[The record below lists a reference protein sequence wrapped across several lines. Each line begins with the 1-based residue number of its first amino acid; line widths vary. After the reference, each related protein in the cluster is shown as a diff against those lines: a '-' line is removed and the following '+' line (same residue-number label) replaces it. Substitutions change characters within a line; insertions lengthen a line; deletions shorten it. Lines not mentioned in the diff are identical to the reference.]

1 MGLVINLRE
10 EITHM
15 KTSYF
20 FCLGMAAVLAGC
32 GGPAKAPELADAA
45 KPSRTVSVRLHAAN
59 KLNTDARGQ
68 SLALVARL
76 YKLRQSAAF
85 EAAPY
90 TAFLSPQAEQA
101 AFGADL
107 LEVKEITLVPGQKYE
122 VMEKVSREAGYLGI
136 VALFHKPAPQR
147 WRLAYSAAEA
157 EPAGV
162 TVGVYACSMASGAG
176 ARARTPSVPL
186 PDAVRC
192 Q

>member
-1 MGLVINLRE
+1 
-10 EITHM
+10 M
-15 KTSYF
+15 KASHLT
-20 FCLGMAAVLAGC
+20 CLGIAALLAAC
-32 GGPAKAPELADAA
+32 GGPLKAPELAESL
-45 KPSRTVSVRLHAAN
+45 KPARTVNVRLHAAS

-90 TAFLSPQAEQA
+90 AAFLSPQAEQA

-107 LEVKEITLVPGQKYE
+107 LEVKEITLLPGQKYE
-122 VMEKVSREAGYLGI
+122 VQEKVSREAGYIGI

-157 EPAGV
+157 EPGGV

-176 ARARTPSVPL
+176 ARAHQPRAPL

>member
-1 MGLVINLRE
+1 MKASYSTTLGL
-10 EITHM
+10 
-15 KTSYF
+15 
-20 FCLGMAAVLAGC
+20 AALLAAC
-32 GGPAKAPELADAA
+32 GGAVKTPELADAL
-45 KPSRTVSVRLHAAN
+45 KPARTVNVRLHAAT

-68 SLALVARL
+68 SLALVARV

-85 EAAPY
+85 ESAPY
-90 TAFLSPQAEQA
+90 AAFLSPQAEQA

-122 VMEKVSREAGYLGI
+122 VQEKVSREAGYIGI
-136 VALFHKPAPQR
+136 VALFNKPAPQR

-157 EPAGV
+157 EPGGV
-162 TVGVYACSMASGAG
+162 TVGMYACSLASGAG
-176 ARARTPSVPL
+176 ARAHQPKAPL

>member
-1 MGLVINLRE
+1 
-10 EITHM
+10 M
-15 KTSYF
+15 KTSCF
-20 FCLGMAAVLAGC
+20 PCLGMALALAAC
-32 GGPAKAPELADAA
+32 GGPAKAPEVADAL
-45 KPSRTVSVRLHAAN
+45 KPARTVSVRLHAAT
-59 KLNTDARGQ
+59 KLNTNARGQ

-122 VMEKVSREAGYLGI
+122 VLEKVSREAGYIGV

-162 TVGVYACSMASGAG
+162 TIGVYACSMASGAG
-176 ARARTPSVPL
+176 ARARVSSVPL

>member
-1 MGLVINLRE
+1 MNAPHLAVIGLGLFV
-10 EITHM
+10 TACAS
-15 KTSYF
+15 T
-20 FCLGMAAVLAGC
+20 V
-32 GGPAKAPELADAA
+32 KAPEVADAQ
-45 KPSRTVSVRLHAAN
+45 KPARTVSVKLHAAT

-76 YKLRQSAAF
+76 YKLRQPAAF

-90 TAFLSPQAEQA
+90 AAFLSPQAEQA
-101 AFGADL
+101 ALGADL

-122 VMEKVSREAGYLGI
+122 VDEKVSREAGYIGI
-136 VALFHKPAPQR
+136 VALFNKPAPQR
-147 WRLAYSAAEA
+147 WRLAYNAAEA
-157 EPAGV
+157 EPAGL

-176 ARARTPSVPL
+176 ARARQSGIPL

>member
-1 MGLVINLRE
+1 MKNL
-10 EITHM
+10 
-15 KTSYF
+15 F
-20 FCLGMAAVLAGC
+20 LGTAAMAILLAGC
-32 GGPAKAPELADAA
+32 GGARKVPELADAQ
-45 KPSRTVSVRLHAAN
+45 KPARTVNVRLHAAS

-85 EAAPY
+85 ESAPY
-90 TAFLSPQAEQA
+90 AAFLSPQAEQA

-107 LEVKEITLVPGQKYE
+107 LEVKEITLLPGQKYE
-122 VMEKVSREAGYLGI
+122 VQEKVSREAGYIGI

-157 EPAGV
+157 EPGGV

-176 ARARTPSVPL
+176 AKAHQPKAPL
-186 PDAVRC
+186 PDLVRC

>member
-1 MGLVINLRE
+1 
-10 EITHM
+10 M
-15 KTSYF
+15 KTRY
-20 FCLGMAAVLAGC
+20 LGMCSVAALVAAC
-32 GGPAKAPELADAA
+32 GGMGKAPELADAQ
-45 KPSRTVSVRLHAAN
+45 KPARTVSMRLHAAT
-59 KLNTDARGQ
+59 KLNTDARGH
-68 SLALVARL
+68 SLALVARV

-85 EAAPY
+85 ESAPY
-90 TAFLSPQAEQA
+90 AAFLSPQAERE

-122 VMEKVSREAGYLGI
+122 VQEKVSREAGYIGI

-162 TVGVYACSMASGAG
+162 TVGLYACSLAAGAG
-176 ARARTPSVPL
+176 ARAHPQKL
-186 PDAVRC
+186 AAPDGVRC

>member
-1 MGLVINLRE
+1 
-10 EITHM
+10 
-15 KTSYF
+15 
-20 FCLGMAAVLAGC
+20 MAIGALLAAC
-32 GGPAKAPELADAA
+32 GGAVKAPELADAQ
-45 KPSRTVSVRLHAAN
+45 KPSRTVSVRLHAAT

-68 SLALVARL
+68 SLALVARV

-90 TAFLSPQAEQA
+90 AAFLSPQAEQV

-122 VMEKVSREAGYLGI
+122 VMEKVSREAGYIGI
-136 VALFHKPAPQR
+136 VALFNKPAPQR

-157 EPAGV
+157 EPGGV
-162 TVGVYACSMASGAG
+162 TVGMYACSMASGAG
-176 ARARTPSVPL
+176 ARARVPNL
-186 PDAVRC
+186 PMPDTVRC

>member
-1 MGLVINLRE
+1 MRAHISTA
-10 EITHM
+10 I
-15 KTSYF
+15 
-20 FCLGMAAVLAGC
+20 GMSALLTACSGSV
-32 GGPAKAPELADAA
+32 KAPEVADAQ
-45 KPSRTVSVRLHAAN
+45 KPARTVSVRLHAAN

-90 TAFLSPQAEQA
+90 AAFLSPQAEQA

-122 VMEKVSREAGYLGI
+122 VQEKVSREAGYIGI
-136 VALFHKPAPQR
+136 VALFNKPAPQR
-147 WRLAYSAAEA
+147 WRLAYTAAEA

-162 TVGVYACSMASGAG
+162 SVGVYACSMASGAG
-176 ARARTPSVPL
+176 ARAHPSASAL
-186 PDAVRC
+186 PDSIRC

>member
-1 MGLVINLRE
+1 
-10 EITHM
+10 M
-15 KTSYF
+15 KAAH
-20 FCLGMAAVLAGC
+20 LGCMAIGALLAAC
-32 GGPAKAPELADAA
+32 GGAVKAPELADAQ
-45 KPSRTVSVRLHAAN
+45 KPSRTVSVRLHAAT

-68 SLALVARL
+68 SLALVARV

-90 TAFLSPQAEQA
+90 AAFLSPQAEQV

-122 VMEKVSREAGYLGI
+122 VMEKVSREAGYIGI
-136 VALFHKPAPQR
+136 VALFNKPAPQR

-157 EPAGV
+157 EPGGV
-162 TVGVYACSMASGAG
+162 TVGMYACSMASGAG
-176 ARARTPSVPL
+176 ARARVPNL
-186 PDAVRC
+186 PMPDTVRC

>member
-1 MGLVINLRE
+1 MKAHHFVAAGLTAL
-10 EITHM
+10 
-15 KTSYF
+15 
-20 FCLGMAAVLAGC
+20 LASC
-32 GGPAKAPELADAA
+32 GAMNKPPELADAQ
-45 KPSRTVSVRLHAAN
+45 KPARTVSLKLHAAN
-59 KLNTDARGQ
+59 KLNTDAHGH

-90 TAFLSPQAEQA
+90 AAFLSPQAERD

-122 VMEKVSREAGYLGI
+122 VQEKVSREAGYIGI
-136 VALFHKPAPQR
+136 VALFNKPAPQR

-157 EPAGV
+157 EPAGI
-162 TVGVYACSMASGAG
+162 TIGVYACSMASGAD
-176 ARARTPSVPL
+176 APAHQPKSPL
-186 PDAVRC
+186 PDRVRC

>member
-1 MGLVINLRE
+1 
-10 EITHM
+10 M
-15 KTSYF
+15 KAHHF
-20 FCLGMAAVLAGC
+20 AWIAAAALLASC
-32 GGPAKAPELADAA
+32 GGIVKAPEVADAQ

-59 KLNTDARGQ
+59 KLNTDGRGQ

-90 TAFLSPQAEQA
+90 AAFLSPQAEQA
-101 AFGADL
+101 AFGTDL

-122 VMEKVSREAGYLGI
+122 VMEKVSREAGYIGI

-162 TVGVYACSMASGAG
+162 TVGMYACSLASGAG
-176 ARARTPSVPL
+176 ARAHQSTQPL
-186 PDAVRC
+186 PDSVRC
-192 Q
+192 

>member
-1 MGLVINLRE
+1 
-10 EITHM
+10 M
-15 KTSYF
+15 KTSHLN
-20 FCLGMAAVLAGC
+20 CLGMAALLAAC
-32 GGPAKAPELADAA
+32 SNPLKAPELADAS
-45 KPSRTVSVRLHAAN
+45 KPARTVNVRLHAAS

-76 YKLRQSAAF
+76 YKLRQMAAF

-122 VMEKVSREAGYLGI
+122 VQEKVSREAGYIGI

-147 WRLAYSAAEA
+147 WRLAYSASEA
-157 EPAGV
+157 EPGGV
-162 TVGVYACSMASGAG
+162 TVGVYACSLASGAG
-176 ARARTPSVPL
+176 AKARLPNAPL

>member
-1 MGLVINLRE
+1 MKASNL
-10 EITHM
+10 
-15 KTSYF
+15 
-20 FCLGMAAVLAGC
+20 GAAAMAMLLAAC
-32 GGPAKAPELADAA
+32 GGTVRTPELADAQ
-45 KPSRTVSVRLHAAN
+45 KPARTVNVRLHAAN

-76 YKLRQSAAF
+76 YKLRQMAAF

-90 TAFLSPQAEQA
+90 AAFLSPQAEQA

-122 VMEKVSREAGYLGI
+122 VQEKVSREAGYIGI

-147 WRLAYSAAEA
+147 WRLAYAAAEA
-157 EPAGV
+157 EPGGV

-176 ARARTPSVPL
+176 ARARMPKEPL
-186 PDAVRC
+186 PDTVRC

>member
-1 MGLVINLRE
+1 MKSIYLRVIGVATLLV
-10 EITHM
+10 
-15 KTSYF
+15 
-20 FCLGMAAVLAGC
+20 AC
-32 GGPAKAPELADAA
+32 GGAIKMPELADAQ
-45 KPSRTVSVRLHAAN
+45 KPARTVNVRLHAAS
-59 KLNTDARGQ
+59 KLNTDASGQ

-76 YKLRQSAAF
+76 YKLRQTAAF
-85 EAAPY
+85 ESAPY
-90 TAFLSPQAEQA
+90 AAFLSPQAEQA

-122 VMEKVSREAGYLGI
+122 VQEKVSREAGYIGI

-157 EPAGV
+157 EPGGV

-176 ARARTPSVPL
+176 ARAHQPKAPL

>member
-1 MGLVINLRE
+1 MGAVINLRE
-10 EITHM
+10 EMKSM
-15 KTSYF
+15 KTSNLT
-20 FCLGMAAVLAGC
+20 CLGLAALLAACSNPLKG
-32 GGPAKAPELADAA
+32 PELADAQ
-45 KPSRTVSVRLHAAN
+45 KPARTVNVRLHAAT

-85 EAAPY
+85 ESAPY
-90 TAFLSPQAEQA
+90 AAFLSPQAEQA

-122 VMEKVSREAGYLGI
+122 VQEKVSREAGYIGI

-157 EPAGV
+157 EPGGV
-162 TVGVYACSMASGAG
+162 TVGVYACSLASGAG
-176 ARARTPSVPL
+176 AKARMPNAPL

>member
-1 MGLVINLRE
+1 MKSFHFPCLGLV
-10 EITHM
+10 
-15 KTSYF
+15 
-20 FCLGMAAVLAGC
+20 LALTAC
-32 GGPAKAPELADAA
+32 GGPAKAPELADAQ
-45 KPSRTVSVRLHAAN
+45 KPSRTVSVRLHAAS

-90 TAFLSPQAEQA
+90 AAFLSPQAEQA

-122 VMEKVSREAGYLGI
+122 VMEKVSREAGYIGV

-157 EPAGV
+157 EPAGL
-162 TVGVYACSMASGAG
+162 TIGMYACSMSSGAG
-176 ARARTPSVPL
+176 ARARASSVPL

>member
-1 MGLVINLRE
+1 MRSLHFSGLALALAV
-10 EITHM
+10 
-15 KTSYF
+15 
-20 FCLGMAAVLAGC
+20 AAC
-32 GGPAKAPELADAA
+32 GGPAKAPEVADSM
-45 KPSRTVSVRLHAAN
+45 KPARTVDVRLHAAN

-68 SLALVARL
+68 SLAVVARL
-76 YKLRQSAAF
+76 YKLRQLAAF

-90 TAFLSPQAEQA
+90 AAFLSPQAEQA

-107 LEVKEITLVPGQKYE
+107 LEVKEITLLPGQKYE
-122 VMEKVSREAGYLGI
+122 VQEKVSREAGFIGV

-157 EPAGV
+157 EPAGL
-162 TVGVYACSMASGAG
+162 TIGVYACSMASGAG
-176 ARARTPSVPL
+176 ARARTTSMPL

>member
-1 MGLVINLRE
+1 MRPRHLP
-10 EITHM
+10 
-15 KTSYF
+15 
-20 FCLGMAAVLAGC
+20 CLGLTLALLAC
-32 GGPAKAPELADAA
+32 GGPANKPDVADAQ
-45 KPSRTVSVRLHAAN
+45 KPARTVSVRLHAAS

-76 YKLRQSAAF
+76 YKLRQPVAF

-90 TAFLSPQAEQA
+90 AAFLSPQAEQS

-122 VMEKVSREAGYLGI
+122 VMEKVSREAGYIGV

-162 TVGVYACSMASGAG
+162 TIGMYACSMASGAG
-176 ARARTPSVPL
+176 ARARTASMPL

>member
-1 MGLVINLRE
+1 
-10 EITHM
+10 M
-15 KTSYF
+15 KTHTF
-20 FCLGMAAVLAGC
+20 AAVGLTALLASC
-32 GGPAKAPELADAA
+32 GGVGKAPEVADAQ
-45 KPSRTVSVRLHAAN
+45 KPARTVSVKLHAAS

-90 TAFLSPQAEQA
+90 AAFLSPQAERD

-122 VMEKVSREAGYLGI
+122 VQEKVSREAGYIGI
-136 VALFHKPAPQR
+136 VALFNKPAPQR

-162 TVGVYACSMASGAG
+162 TVGMYACSMASGAG
-176 ARARTPSVPL
+176 ARAHLPKSPL
-186 PDAVRC
+186 PDSVRC

>member
-1 MGLVINLRE
+1 M
-10 EITHM
+10 
-15 KTSYF
+15 
-20 FCLGMAAVLAGC
+20 LASC
-32 GGPAKAPELADAA
+32 GGVGKAPEVADAQ
-45 KPSRTVSVRLHAAN
+45 KPARTVSVKLHAAS

-90 TAFLSPQAEQA
+90 AAFLSPQAERD

-122 VMEKVSREAGYLGI
+122 VQEKVSREAGYIGI
-136 VALFHKPAPQR
+136 VALFNKPAPQR

-162 TVGVYACSMASGAG
+162 TVGMYACSMASGAG
-176 ARARTPSVPL
+176 ARAHLPKSPL
-186 PDAVRC
+186 PDSVRC

>member
-1 MGLVINLRE
+1 
-10 EITHM
+10 M
-15 KTSYF
+15 KPVHAGS
-20 FCLGMAAVLAGC
+20 LALAALLSSLLAAC
-32 GGPAKAPELADAA
+32 GGTVKLPELADSQ
-45 KPSRTVSVRLHAAN
+45 KPSRTVSVRLHAAT
-59 KLNTDARGQ
+59 KLNTDAHGH

-85 EAAPY
+85 ESAPY
-90 TAFLSPQAEQA
+90 AAFLSPQAEQA

-122 VMEKVSREAGYLGI
+122 VMEKVSREAGYIGI

-162 TVGVYACSMASGAG
+162 TVGVYACSMASGGG
-176 ARARTPSVPL
+176 ARARLQSVPL
-186 PDAVRC
+186 PDTVRC